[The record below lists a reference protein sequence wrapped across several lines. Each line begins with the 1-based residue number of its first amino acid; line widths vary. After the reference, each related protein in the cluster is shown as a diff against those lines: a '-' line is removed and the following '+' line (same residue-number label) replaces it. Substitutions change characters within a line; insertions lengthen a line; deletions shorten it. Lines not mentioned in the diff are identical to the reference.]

1 MPAALTSAAARS
13 SLEAPPEPAPVIPAR
28 VRTAPVA
35 VAGVATGLRR
45 GAEVVDPLD
54 RATVRRAAQASRA
67 APLAPLR
74 RQAVRAGTVRRM
86 RAATAD
92 AAVAKP
98 TPLPT
103 GWKVSVALSTQE
115 RSARDQEVEDADGLA
130 THEGTQQGLS
140 GPQLKSRVD
149 AARQLAAAKHAK
161 DPAPYEANARSQ
173 KITAAWLSGAQGT
186 ITSHWELLLQYGDED
201 PPLWVKIDLTS
212 ADGYRVIWS
221 AGPRSLIR
229 ELPLRT
235 TVGDVLDTARTV
247 ASRHTTYFNPDTRDE
262 DLPAPRYS
270 CQHFVA
276 EIAAVYGETLHPVVK
291 Q

>member
-1 MPAALTSAAARS
+1 MPAALTSAAART
-13 SLEAPPEPAPVIPAR
+13 SLEAAPEPAPVTPVR

-45 GAEVVDPLD
+45 GAEVT
-54 RATVRRAAQASRA
+54 TVRRDAEASRT

-92 AAVAKP
+92 AVVAKP

-103 GWKVSVALSTQE
+103 GWKVSVALSPQE

-130 THEGTQQGLS
+130 TYEGTQQGLS
-140 GPQLKSRVD
+140 GPQLKERVD
-149 AARQLAAAKHAK
+149 TARQLAAAKHAK
-161 DPAPYEANARSQ
+161 DPAPFEADARSQ
-173 KITAAWLSGAQGT
+173 KITEAWLSGAEGS
-186 ITSHWELLLQYGDED
+186 ITSHWELLLKYGDEHA
-201 PPLWVKIDLTS
+201 PLWVKIDLTS
-212 ADGYRVIWS
+212 SDGYRVIWK
-221 AGPRSLIR
+221 AGPRTLLHK
-229 ELPLRT
+229 LPLTT

-247 ASRHTTYFNPDTRDE
+247 ASQHTAYFNPDTRDV
-262 DLPAPRYS
+262 DLPEPRYS

-276 EIAAVYGETLHPVVK
+276 EIAAAYGTTLKPVVK